1 MEETEFISVFTDGM
15 KDLLGVV
22 LILGISRGIAI
33 IMGDAKAGMSITF
46 IYWISNALSNVP
58 IWIFGVIAM
67 GAYVLIGLFLQST
80 SGVAGITMPILGA
93 VAAALFVGSS
103 LGSAGGQIIL
113 ISAFVAGVNF
123 VSSLYPSATLMGT
136 IELAHV
142 PYDRYLKFMVPIMVT
157 LLAVSGIIIAVAPYL
172 GLVQ

>member
-1 MEETEFISVFTDGM
+1 M

-22 LILGISRGIAI
+22 LILDISRGVAI
-33 IMGDAKAGMSITF
+33 IMGDSSEGMSITF

-67 GAYVLIGLFLQST
+67 GAYVGIGFFLQST

-93 VAAALFVGSS
+93 VAAALFVSSS
-103 LGSAGGQIIL
+103 LGSTGGQIIL
-113 ISAFVAGVNF
+113 ISAFAVGVNF
-123 VSSLYPSATLMGT
+123 VSSLYPGATLMGS
-136 IELAHV
+136 LDLV
-142 PYDRYLKFMVPIMVT
+142 SLPYDRYLKFMVPIMVT
-157 LLAVSGIIIAVAPYL
+157 LLALSGIIIGLAPYL